1 MTGSK
6 SSLRPGDTVARLS
19 GDEFIIVCPELDNE
33 AQVQGIASRL
43 VDAMAAPF
51 DLGRIAVDISASIG
65 IGFAVSGD
73 DPERLLHRADVA
85 MYQVKRRGGAHH
97 RLVDV
102 SEQAR
107 TEDSDSLR
115 RDLHQALAQQELRL
129 EYQPVVRGNDG
140 RVNCVEALLR
150 WDHPG
155 RGPISPA
162 VLIPL
167 AEASGDIIDIG
178 QWVLERACIDRHRW
192 EGGSDDEPFVMSVN
206 VSAFQLMAPGF
217 VDTVADVVA
226 RTNTKPQELC
236 VEITESAFVQDAE
249 RALSILTRLTQLGVA
264 VALDDFGTGYSS
276 LTYLK
281 HFPVDVLKIDK
292 SFIGDLTEDASS
304 HAIVFKTIELAQ
316 LLDVRVVCEGVETKE
331 QYREVAALGSDY
343 SQGYYLSRPLRPE
356 VLDRR
361 ASHGRRAWTIS
372 C

>member
-1 MTGSK
+1 
-6 SSLRPGDTVARLS
+6 
-19 GDEFIIVCPELDNE
+19 
-33 AQVQGIASRL
+33 
-43 VDAMAAPF
+43 
-51 DLGRIAVDISASIG
+51 
-65 IGFAVSGD
+65 
-73 DPERLLHRADVA
+73 
-85 MYQVKRRGGAHH
+85 MYQVKGRGGAHH
-97 RLVDV
+97 RLIDV

-115 RDLHQALAQQELRL
+115 RDLHQALAQHDLRL

-140 RVNCVEALLR
+140 RVNCVEALLH
-150 WDHPG
+150 WDHPV

-167 AEASGDIIDIG
+167 AEASGDIIEIG

-192 EGGSDDEPFVMSVN
+192 EGESDDEPFVMSVN

-226 RTNTKPQELC
+226 RTNTRPQELC

-281 HFPVDVLKIDK
+281 HFP
-292 SFIGDLTEDASS
+292 STS
-304 HAIVFKTIELAQ
+304 
-316 LLDVRVVCEGVETKE
+316 
-331 QYREVAALGSDY
+331 
-343 SQGYYLSRPLRPE
+343 
-356 VLDRR
+356 
-361 ASHGRRAWTIS
+361 
-372 C
+372 